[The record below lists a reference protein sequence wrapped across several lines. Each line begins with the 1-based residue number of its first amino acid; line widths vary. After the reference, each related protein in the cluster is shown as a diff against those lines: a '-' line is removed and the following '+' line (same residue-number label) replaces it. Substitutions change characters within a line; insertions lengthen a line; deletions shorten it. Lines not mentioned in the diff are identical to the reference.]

1 MQTEAKKHK
10 ENLAVYGKNNYQS
23 AKRVAMCFGMYKK
36 SRVMLITISF
46 VCVVVIRFEEL
57 MNYDRRNVY

>member
-1 MQTEAKKHK
+1 
-10 ENLAVYGKNNYQS
+10 
-23 AKRVAMCFGMYKK
+23 MCFGMYKK